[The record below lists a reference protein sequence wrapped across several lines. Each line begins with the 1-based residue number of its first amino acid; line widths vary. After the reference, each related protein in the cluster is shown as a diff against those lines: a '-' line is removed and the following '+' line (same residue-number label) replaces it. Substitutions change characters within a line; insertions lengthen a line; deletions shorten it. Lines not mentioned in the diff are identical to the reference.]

1 MKSKQRRLLELAGVI
16 HRTDLLLE
24 EEEPESLF
32 SGGDEGGDDAGGDDA
47 GGDEGGGDEGGGD
60 SLFGGGGDD
69 AGGDEG
75 GEGDEDEKEEK
86 EEEIDPA
93 DELSPSE
100 IAKYGSGEIDV
111 ALDSVLEDIFTQSI
125 ERAKVKSA
133 TSFSYP
139 GKIQKLDPE
148 KIKNERLN
156 RYSLKDMLLEEVDG
170 ISAEDFDIGFYA
182 GEIAR
187 YIKNYDTLLDMEG
200 MIFNKA
206 RQTLLNQFGKD
217 AEQEF
222 VELLSKVHNIKFDSK
237 LSSPE
242 LSGAM
247 QPLATGAQEGG
258 A

>member
-24 EEEPESLF
+24 EEGDDDLF
-32 SGGDEGGDDAGGDDA
+32 GGGDDAKDDAGGDDAGGDDA
-47 GGDEGGGDEGGGD
+47 GGGDEGGGD
-60 SLFGGGGDD
+60 SLFGGGDD

-139 GKIQKLDPE
+139 GKIQKLAPE
-148 KIKNERLN
+148 KIKNERLD

-170 ISAEDFDIGFYA
+170 ISGEDFDIGFYA

-237 LSSPE
+237 LDSPE
-242 LSGAM
+242 LSGAL
-247 QPLATGAQEGG
+247 QPLATGAKEGG

>member
-24 EEEPESLF
+24 EEGDDDLF
-32 SGGDEGGDDAGGDDA
+32 GGGDDAKDDAGGDDAGGDDA
-47 GGDEGGGDEGGGD
+47 GGGDEGGGD
-60 SLFGGGGDD
+60 SLFGGGDD

-148 KIKNERLN
+148 KIKNER
-156 RYSLKDMLLEEVDG
+156 
-170 ISAEDFDIGFYA
+170 
-182 GEIAR
+182 
-187 YIKNYDTLLDMEG
+187 
-200 MIFNKA
+200 
-206 RQTLLNQFGKD
+206 
-217 AEQEF
+217 
-222 VELLSKVHNIKFDSK
+222 FDSINF
-237 LSSPE
+237 
-242 LSGAM
+242 
-247 QPLATGAQEGG
+247 
-258 A
+258 